1 MEEKMLPNP
10 TTNTIDKISKNDI
23 PEELSVI
30 NSSLVIL
37 IEISYTGTQLNM
49 QTRQSS
55 EQLR

>member
-1 MEEKMLPNP
+1 MLPNP